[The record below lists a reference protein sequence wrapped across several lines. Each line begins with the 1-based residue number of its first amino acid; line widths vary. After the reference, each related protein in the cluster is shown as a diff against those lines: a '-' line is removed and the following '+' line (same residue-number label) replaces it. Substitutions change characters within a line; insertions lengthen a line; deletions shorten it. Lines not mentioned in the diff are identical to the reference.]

1 MTAPFTAQL
10 RTHRAIELPRTGDAL
25 TIRVESAELW
35 DAVRVA
41 AGTGTTV
48 DEVKARALA
57 ALLPNEEYP
66 EDYVLKYRGWE
77 MLDERASLADA
88 GVVDGAILLLAHRR
102 RRPVR

>member
-1 MTAPFTAQL
+1 MTAPFTTQL
-10 RTHRAIELPRTGDAL
+10 RTRRGVELPRTGEAL
-25 TIRVESAELW
+25 TIRVQADELW

-41 AGTGTTV
+41 TGQGNLV
-48 DEVKARALA
+48 DEVKSRAVE
-57 ALLPNEEYP
+57 ALLPHEEYP

-77 MLDERASLADA
+77 MLDERSTLADA